1 MNGDIRLLRSRCGT
15 FHPYVSEIALDKSG
29 CLIVEKLW
37 RFVFNHFP
45 PKMIVILEPSSLD

>member
-15 FHPYVSEIALDKSG
+15 FHPYVREIALDKSG

-37 RFVFNHFP
+37 ICNLIIS
-45 PKMIVILEPSSLD
+45 PKNDRHS

>member
-37 RFVFNHFP
+37 RFVT
-45 PKMIVILEPSSLD
+45 